1 MRLLIERTIELL
13 KLQVKENL
21 RLINKNQTKIAE
33 IRKQP
38 VSEEQKK
45 IFNKC
50 SADNKQLLIENN
62 DFANLQHALANFLEK
77 YKTSDILS
85 NKIPEDYCDLPED
98 KSIIFDMTIDGELKF
113 DNLHP
118 YFDDD
123 DFFNKLIHYYT
134 SVEAYEKCGE
144 LYKVRKLYFSAR

>member
-13 KLQVKENL
+13 KMQVKENL
-21 RLINKNQTKIAE
+21 RLINKNQAKITE

-38 VSEEQKK
+38 VSKEQKK
-45 IFNKC
+45 EFDKC

-62 DFANLQHALANFLEK
+62 DFINLQHTLAKFLEE
-77 YKTSDILS
+77 YKTSDVLGD
-85 NKIPEDYCDLPED
+85 KTTEDYCELPED
-98 KSIIFDMTIDGELKF
+98 ESIIFDMTVSGELKF

-123 DFFNKLIHYYT
+123 DFFNKLIHHYT
-134 SVEAYEKCGE
+134 SVEAYEKCSE
-144 LYKVRKLYFSAR
+144 LFKVRKLYLSAR